1 MGGSDLFVTRKQ
13 ANGEW
18 SIPENLGYPINTK
31 YDENSLMVSAEGEIA
46 YFASDREGGFGDLDI
61 YSFVLPTESRAI
73 RTLYFDG
80 FVYDKQT
87 TQPLPGRFELFD
99 RSNGEQI
106 ITSEADEATGK
117 FMVPLPLDRDY
128 VISVSLEGYHPYSLN
143 FDLSKNEQKDSYHID
158 IPLSKPILVKNDSS
172 LIAATSENIFKNV
185 FFDLNKSI
193 LREESKIELNLFAN
207 YLKSHDGIKIE
218 LGGHTDSRGDEALN
232 LTLSEARAAAVYKFL
247 IERGIPAQRLAYKGY
262 GSSSPIIS
270 DEKIGDMNN
279 NSEKEAA
286 HQQNRRTVWRE
297 TF

>member
-1 MGGSDLFVTRKQ
+1 M
-13 ANGEW
+13 
-18 SIPENLGYPINTK
+18 
-31 YDENSLMVSAEGEIA
+31 
-46 YFASDREGGFGDLDI
+46 
-61 YSFVLPTESRAI
+61 
-73 RTLYFDG
+73 
-80 FVYDKQT
+80 
-87 TQPLPGRFELFD
+87 
-99 RSNGEQI
+99 
-106 ITSEADEATGK
+106 
-117 FMVPLPLDRDY
+117 
-128 VISVSLEGYHPYSLN
+128 
-143 FDLSKNEQKDSYHID
+143 
-158 IPLSKPILVKNDSS
+158 KNDSS

-185 FFDLNKSI
+185 FFDLNKAI
-193 LREESKIELNLFAN
+193 LREESKIELNLFAS
-207 YLKSHDGIKIE
+207 YLKGHDGIKIE